1 MRVSSAR
8 SGGFVPN
15 QINLLNMDKILN
27 GLLTAIAVGMG
38 STLVYAISFAVYQ
51 LLVNGHQSV
60 NI

>member
-1 MRVSSAR
+1 M
-8 SGGFVPN
+8 
-15 QINLLNMDKILN
+15 QEKIFN

-51 LLVNGHQSV
+51 LVVNGHQSL